1 MVPGPG
7 GLTFLPRESSM
18 SLENATLDF
27 RSDTITRPSAG
38 MREAMAGAEVGDDV
52 FREDPTV
59 RELEE
64 RVAGLF
70 GREASLFVTSGTLA
84 NLIGIALHC
93 GRGDEV
99 ILERRTHSFAH
110 EVGGGAALLGA
121 LFHVLDTPDGILT
134 PEQVQGVIRHRDVHE
149 PVSRLVVLENTV
161 NLAGGRVVSLER
173 VRAFRQ
179 LTRERGMR
187 LHMDGARIWNASV
200 ASGTTLQD
208 YAKEVDTLSCC
219 LSKGL
224 GCPVGSLVI
233 GDGEHVERARWY
245 RKMLGGGMRQAGV
258 LAACGLYAL
267 DHNLP
272 RLRDDH
278 EQAALLARGLRRLL
292 DDRHRVQEPE
302 TNIVMVHTDSQ
313 ATTLE
318 TFTAWHRLGILTL
331 PLSDTMLRLV
341 THLDVPPGGA
351 AEAVRRLE
359 KHGAH

>member
-1 MVPGPG
+1 
-7 GLTFLPRESSM
+7 M
-18 SLENATLDF
+18 SLEEATLDF
-27 RSDTITRPSAG
+27 RSDTITRPSPG
-38 MREAMAGAEVGDDV
+38 MRRAMAAAEVGDDV

-70 GREASLFVTSGTLA
+70 GREASLFVPSGTMA

-99 ILERRTHSFAH
+99 IMERRTHSFAH
-110 EVGGGAALLGA
+110 EVGGGAALLGV
-121 LFHVLDTPDGILT
+121 LFHVLDSPDGILS
-134 PEQVQGVIRHRDVHE
+134 PDQVRAVIRHRDVHE

-161 NLAGGRVVSLER
+161 NLAGGRVVSLDR
-173 VRAFRQ
+173 VQAFRR

-187 LHMDGARIWNASV
+187 LHMDGARIWNASA
-200 ASGTTLQD
+200 ASGTPLAE
-208 YAKEVDTLSCC
+208 YAGAVDTLSCC

-233 GDGEHVERARWY
+233 GDAEHADRARWY

-267 DHNLP
+267 EHNLP
-272 RLRDDH
+272 RLREDH
-278 EQAALLARGLRRLL
+278 EQAAVLARGLSRLL
-292 DDRHRVQEPE
+292 DGRHRVQEPE

-313 ATTLE
+313 PTTLE
-318 TFTAWHRLGILTL
+318 TFTAWHRLGILSL

-341 THLDVPPGGA
+341 TNLDLPPGGA
-351 AEAVRRLE
+351 AEAVRRIE
-359 KHGAH
+359 KHAGR